1 MSPQP
6 GGNPI
11 MQTSNPT
18 LISSPCKVGGQD
30 FEQEQLFRLDGR
42 PFEIIATVCDPCGE
56 ARRQDP
62 GAEITERKAA
72 FRATLPK
79 AFRDTD
85 RTRIPAVLLQPVEDY
100 CYGVQGLA
108 MVGKSGS
115 CKTRAMFLLLE
126 RLAASGKSCEW
137 ITSTDLAYFSAD
149 QFSDDPQGRHVAKDK
164 LRRLRRAPVTFIDD
178 VGKGKLTDRAEAELF
193 DILDCR
199 SREGLP
205 TMWTSNSGGQDLLNM
220 MSRDRGDALLRR
232 MGKEFSKIIRV

>member
-1 MSPQP
+1 
-6 GGNPI
+6 
-11 MQTSNPT
+11 MQTSNPP
-18 LISSPCKVGGQD
+18 LITSPCRKCGN
-30 FEQEQLFRLDGR
+30 
-42 PFEIIATVCDPCGE
+42 PFEWEEMLKPDGSPFGVPVTVCGECEVTMQRDP
-56 ARRQDP
+56 
-62 GAEITERKAA
+62 AEQAAQRKAA

-85 RTRIPAVLLQPVEDY
+85 RARIPVVLLQPAEDWR
-100 CYGVQGLA
+100 YGVQGLA

-137 ITSTDLAYFSAD
+137 ITSTDLAYLSAD
-149 QFSDDPQGRHVAKDK
+149 QFSDDPQGRHVAKDT
-164 LRRLRRAPVTFIDD
+164 LRRLRRAPVMFIDD

-199 SREGLP
+199 TREGLP
-205 TMWTSNSGGQDLLNM
+205 TMWTSNSGGQDLLDM